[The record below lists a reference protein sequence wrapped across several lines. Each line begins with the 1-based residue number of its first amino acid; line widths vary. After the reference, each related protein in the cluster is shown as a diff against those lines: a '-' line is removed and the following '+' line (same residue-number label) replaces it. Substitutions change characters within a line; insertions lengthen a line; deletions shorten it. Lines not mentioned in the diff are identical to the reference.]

1 MYRRNKLEPNSLLV
15 FCLPAHWAFLA
26 QQAKN
31 RLRLMEEMSVRHR
44 NYAIPTT
51 AVCVSPAYKLS
62 KQTCKCDNE
71 KIAINPAQ
79 SWEFLKARQFHP
91 QSKDLFPSTHFLGN
105 QTKIFSQIA
114 ATFGTLAPGLDRCNS
129 HFHACSKGEIYNPRV
144 RSQCALFN
152 MLRPET
158 LFEARTKFTHK
169 TNPKKGLSR
178 FWHFYPRKITPVCG
192 DAAWQCADLIY
203 DSIYIL
209 EIERRN
215 GERTAAVG

>member
-1 MYRRNKLEPNSLLV
+1 MYRRNKLEPNSV
-15 FCLPAHWAFLA
+15 SFLFTSTLSIFGTTK
-26 QQAKN
+26 AKN

-105 QTKIFSQIA
+105 QKQKYFLRLLPHSERSRQGWMGATLISMRAAREKFTTHASVHNARFSTCCGQKL
-114 ATFGTLAPGLDRCNS
+114 FLRRVPNS
-129 HFHACSKGEIYNPRV
+129 H
-144 RSQCALFN
+144 
-152 MLRPET
+152 
-158 LFEARTKFTHK
+158 TK
-169 TNPKKGLSR
+169 LI
-178 FWHFYPRKITPVCG
+178 PRKVSLASGIFTP
-192 DAAWQCADLIY
+192 
-203 DSIYIL
+203 
-209 EIERRN
+209 EK
-215 GERTAAVG
+215 